1 MKRSNPSQS
10 TRDTETDTDLLI
22 LGGRIGANLTA
33 AYIARKH
40 PDLRI
45 TIVGRT
51 DTDLPVVGE
60 SLTEAPT
67 LFMHE
72 CGLASLLE
80 EQHFHKYGLT
90 FYFKTRIDEP
100 TDSTYSIHEEPA
112 IPPLPANLINRVA
125 FDAGLRV
132 HNRKQGVTLIEGLA
146 TEVSIQRGAHRA
158 TIETADGRTQRISAR
173 WIVDATGRSR
183 VLCKKFGLME
193 KPRWQRS
200 TFWFRLADFDESIL
214 FRLIDEM
221 RRTYP
226 QMAEQIAY
234 DSYYVTHHFMGRG
247 NWIWLIP
254 ITDDSGRKLISI
266 GITYRPDVYPTTIRT
281 MEDFLENVAREHPVV
296 AEFVRSGTV
305 VDTNKY
311 LNYLYHTSR
320 HYSADGW
327 FIVGDAANAVDPL
340 YSTGILLQT
349 TEIMQ
354 ISEMIRRDRA
364 GQLDDASV
372 EVFDSL
378 YTALFH
384 RAQNLV
390 GGMYD
395 VMHDPYQSHL
405 RMHWTTAIYF
415 YVVLPWFMSNY
426 HTDLAGAKLFRRM
439 IEDSVA
445 DDAATFRLFAD
456 ASEALGPVTPDH
468 LVNFYD
474 RTINYRLFTP
484 RESELPLHLGRY
496 ALLTA
501 QIRLHALRHARG
513 RGMRMQL
520 PLLAR
525 DLARGALLRTALR
538 GRSLRASRVFHRL
551 MNAPAPA
558 PHELEH
564 APRPMLDG
572 SLPER
577 AFGRAP
583 AREAR
588 GGAGGDP
595 PRRYTNGEGT
605 SNGRASREQRS

>member
-1 MKRSNPSQS
+1 MNRVNRSTSPHSS
-10 TRDTETDTDLLI
+10 TDAETDLLI
-22 LGGRIGANLTA
+22 LGGRIAANLTA
-33 AYIARKH
+33 AYVARKH

-72 CGLASLLE
+72 CGLATVLE

-90 FYFKTRIDEP
+90 FYFKTRLDQP
-100 TDSTYSIHEEPA
+100 ADPTYSIHEEPA

-125 FDAGLRV
+125 FDAAVRA
-132 HNRKQGVTLIEGLA
+132 HNVKQGATLIEGIA
-146 TEVSIQRGAHRA
+146 VDVSLQRGAHRV
-158 TIETADGRTQRISAR
+158 TVETPEGGTRRITAR
-173 WIVDATGRSR
+173 WLVDATGRSR
-183 VLCKKFGLME
+183 VLGKKLGLLE

-200 TFWFRLADFDESIL
+200 TYWFRLADFDESIL

-226 QMAEQIAY
+226 QVAAQVAY

-281 MEDFLENVAREHPVV
+281 MEEFLDNVGREHPVV
-296 AEFVRSGTV
+296 ADFVRSGTV

-311 LNYLYHTSR
+311 LNYMYYTSR
-320 HYSADGW
+320 HYSTDGW

-354 ISEMIRRDRA
+354 IAEMIRRDRR
-364 GQLDDASV
+364 GELDGATVDA
-372 EVFDSL
+372 FDGL
-378 YTALFH
+378 YSALFH

-390 GGMYD
+390 GGFYD

-426 HTDLAGAKLFRRM
+426 HTDPAGAKLFRRM

-445 DDAATFRLFAD
+445 DDEATFGLFAD
-456 ASEALGPVTPDH
+456 ASRAAGEVTPDD

-484 RESELPLHLGRY
+484 RESDLPLHLGRY

-501 QIRLHALRHARG
+501 QIRLHALRDARG
-513 RGMRMQL
+513 KGLRVQL

-525 DLARGALLRTALR
+525 DVVRSALLRTALR
-538 GRSLRASRVFHRL
+538 RSSLRASRVFHRL
-551 MNAPAPA
+551 MKAPPPA
-558 PHELEH
+558 AHELN
-564 APRPMLDG
+564 PGLRPMMDG
-572 SLPER
+572 SLPAR
-577 AFGRAP
+577 ACGPGPESPAP
-583 AREAR
+583 AVEPAHR
-588 GGAGGDP
+588 P
-595 PRRYTNGEGT
+595 TNGKTG
-605 SNGRASREQRS
+605 ASAHVAPESVA

>member
-1 MKRSNPSQS
+1 MNRSIPSHS
-10 TRDTETDTDLLI
+10 NRDIKTDLLI
-22 LGGRIGANLTA
+22 LGGRIAGNLTA
-33 AYIARKH
+33 AYVARKH
-40 PDLRI
+40 PDLHI

-67 LFMHE
+67 LFLHE
-72 CGLASLLE
+72 CGLAPVLE

-90 FYFKTRIDEP
+90 FYFKTRIDDP
-100 TDSTYSIHEEPA
+100 ADPTYSIHEEPA

-125 FDAGLRV
+125 FDAAVRANNL
-132 HNRKQGVTLIEGLA
+132 KQGVTLIEGIA
-146 TEVSIQRGAHRA
+146 VEVSLQRGAHHV
-158 TIETADGRTQRISAR
+158 TIETADGQTQRITAR

-183 VLCKKFGLME
+183 VLGKKLGLME

-221 RRTYP
+221 RRAYP
-226 QMAEQIAY
+226 QMAAQVAY

-254 ITDDSGRKLISI
+254 ITDESGRKLISI

-281 MEDFLENVAREHPVV
+281 MEEFLDNVAREHPVV
-296 AEFVRSGTV
+296 ADFVRSGTV

-311 LNYLYHTSR
+311 INYMYYTSR

-327 FIVGDAANAVDPL
+327 FIIGDAANAVDPL

-354 ISEMIRRDRA
+354 ISEMIRRDLS
-364 GQLDDASV
+364 GQLDTDTV
-372 EVFDSL
+372 EAFDGL

-390 GGMYD
+390 AEMYD

-426 HTDLAGAKLFRRM
+426 HTDPAGAKLFRRM
-439 IEDSVA
+439 IEDSLA
-445 DDAATFRLFAD
+445 DDEATFGLFAD
-456 ASEALGPVTPDH
+456 ASRALGAVTPDN

-484 RESELPLHLGRY
+484 RESDLPLHLGRY

-513 RGMRMQL
+513 RGLRLQL
-520 PLLAR
+520 PLLVR
-525 DLARGALLRTALR
+525 DLVRSALLRTALR

-558 PHELEH
+558 PHDLEH
-564 APRPMLDG
+564 SPRPMLDG

-577 AFGRAP
+577 AWGRAA
-583 AREAR
+583 AR
-588 GGAGGDP
+588 D
-595 PRRYTNGEGT
+595 
-605 SNGRASREQRS
+605 GRAGADGDAPGRHANGKGEASAHVAPERLS